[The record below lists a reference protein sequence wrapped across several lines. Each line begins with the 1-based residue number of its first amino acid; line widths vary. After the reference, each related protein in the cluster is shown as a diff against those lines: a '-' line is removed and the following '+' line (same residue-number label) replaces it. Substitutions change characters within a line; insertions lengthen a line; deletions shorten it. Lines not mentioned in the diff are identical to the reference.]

1 MIVVDATQTAI
12 NLKALRKQHN
22 LSTYQL
28 ANLLGISRPPI
39 YRWENGRHVPTVD
52 HLILLSELY
61 EVPIDAIVARKE
73 V

>member
-28 ANLLGISRPPI
+28 ADLLGISRPPI
-39 YRWENGRHVPTVD
+39 YRWENGRDVPTVD